1 MSLIYYSSNIRLGG
15 LDGFPLSTY
24 MNSDLLTY
32 LLPTPTPRDLLLDMI
47 LINCGLPKSPLVR
60 SETGLGGRGHFRRD
74 AVPNGPNARVFSLT
88 RGFSGREN

>member
-47 LINCGLPKSPLVR
+47 LINLNKLVDK
-60 SETGLGGRGHFRRD
+60 FY
-74 AVPNGPNARVFSLT
+74 FSSNLSIT
-88 RGFSGREN
+88 R